1 MTQPTAE
8 RLRELMER
16 LRRNQEELEI
26 VRRLRA
32 RSESTRKE
40 YSTFTKARYHVDL
53 LNEWINAIN
62 HDSLV

>member
-1 MTQPTAE
+1 
-8 RLRELMER
+8 MER

-40 YSTFTKARYHVDL
+40 YSTFTKAWYHVDL